1 MKTLDEIK
9 ESQWDNLWEAIKEI
23 YYEHGHSEYERGK
36 RVKEKELK
44 AEIQKT
50 RNENMLEWRD
60 FFKECGVMDIVGV
73 DRKKLII
80 EKIKETKQ

>member
-1 MKTLDEIK
+1 MKTNEEMLLDE
-9 ESQWDNLWEAIKEI
+9 
-23 YYEHGHSEYERGK
+23 
-36 RVKEKELK
+36 EKELK

-50 RNENMLEWRD
+50 RDENMLEWRD